1 MEDEMT
7 NPETIKYGWS
17 KDMQLSLHDKLRADL
32 KKAMLGKDQEVRN
45 TLRLI
50 IAEFPKLTVPLTLES
65 GKKTTRLKKPEEI
78 ADDDVIGIIKGLV
91 KSEQTVLEITG
102 QTTSDYLEILQSYLP
117 QMIDRKEIIIW
128 VKDNID
134 FSQYKN
140 KMQAMG
146 PIMKHFGK
154 LADGKLVNQIL
165 KELEKHQHGH
175 PSTS

>member
-7 NPETIKYGWS
+7 IGETIKYGWS
-17 KDMQLSLHDKLRADL
+17 QDMPLSLHDKIRADL

-50 IAEFPKLTVPLTLES
+50 MAEFPKLTVPITLES
-65 GKKTTRLKKPEEI
+65 GKKSTRLKKPEEI
-78 ADDDVIGIIKGLV
+78 SNDDVIGIIKGLT

-102 QTTSDYLEILQSYLP
+102 QASSDYLEILQSYLP
-117 QMIDRKEIIIW
+117 KMIDKEEITIW
-128 VKDNID
+128 IKDNID
-134 FSQYKN
+134 FSQFKN

-146 PIMKHFGK
+146 PVMKHFGK

-165 KELEKHQHGH
+165 KEWE
-175 PSTS
+175 